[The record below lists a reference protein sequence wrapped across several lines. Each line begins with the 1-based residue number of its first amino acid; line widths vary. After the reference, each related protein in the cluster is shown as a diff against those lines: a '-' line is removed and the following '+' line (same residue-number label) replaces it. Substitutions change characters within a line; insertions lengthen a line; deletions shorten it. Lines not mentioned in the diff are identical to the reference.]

1 MTQKFKVWKYLVD
14 KQNVR
19 NENILNTPYI
29 NFIVIL
35 VKPLFLQTWLFLL
48 SFIKYKYIPDR
59 VLILLCFSGI

>member
-35 VKPLFLQTWLFLL
+35 VKPLFLQTWLF
-48 SFIKYKYIPDR
+48 FIKKY
-59 VLILLCFSGI
+59 